1 VRLTTRALIKI
12 APRFVCSSDRRRV
25 YSFTARGTESCFTP
39 SLQKVIPCSRDRV
52 TMGPFPARWGR
63 PLFRSLALF
72 ASSQQLA
79 ILYNEKVATGENK
92 K

>member
-1 VRLTTRALIKI
+1 
-12 APRFVCSSDRRRV
+12 
-25 YSFTARGTESCFTP
+25 
-39 SLQKVIPCSRDRV
+39 
-52 TMGPFPARWGR
+52 MGPFPARWGR